1 MDKRKRVVFSFV
13 SKNLW
18 LLIFFFNKNV
28 VLNNLKDSKQQSRN
42 LLPYQYA
49 NYGKTEPLLSTFNQL
64 LQCTKNEVSIKDFC
78 SKYDQIRSF
87 LRIWSHL
94 LKKSLMKNFIF
105 VQYCLFTKFVWR
117 KGALCWGRWF
127 SSTMLEPLSVFYTVP
142 LLQH

>member
-87 LRIWSHL
+87 LRIWSHQ

-105 VQYCLFTKFVWR
+105 C
-117 KGALCWGRWF
+117 
-127 SSTMLEPLSVFYTVP
+127 TVLP
-142 LLQH
+142 VY